1 MTRSAATSAEPRGLQ
16 DGSNTGITTTQAREG
31 SSTME
36 AHSAHGVPLQGR
48 ASSRLATSTLVRTG
62 ALAGLAGGMM
72 MAMWQ
77 MVVGAIAQN
86 PTADPAIHQSFWTAV
101 TAIPSVP
108 FGESW
113 FHGSF
118 DFGAVVLGLMGHM
131 MNSMVL
137 GVVGVGLATA
147 ILGSRPS
154 VAKAMAFG
162 MMFGLV
168 LEVVIVNL
176 IVNNIQ
182 TIDTLYT
189 STPEW
194 SWWAA
199 HAMFGATVGLVAAT
213 LLRRRRDA

>member
-1 MTRSAATSAEPRGLQ
+1 
-16 DGSNTGITTTQAREG
+16 
-31 SSTME
+31 ME

-48 ASSRLATSTLVRTG
+48 PSSRLATSTLVRTG

-137 GVVGVGLATA
+137 GVVGVGLATT

-176 IVNNIQ
+176 IVNNI
-182 TIDTLYT
+182 
-189 STPEW
+189 
-194 SWWAA
+194 
-199 HAMFGATVGLVAAT
+199 
-213 LLRRRRDA
+213 